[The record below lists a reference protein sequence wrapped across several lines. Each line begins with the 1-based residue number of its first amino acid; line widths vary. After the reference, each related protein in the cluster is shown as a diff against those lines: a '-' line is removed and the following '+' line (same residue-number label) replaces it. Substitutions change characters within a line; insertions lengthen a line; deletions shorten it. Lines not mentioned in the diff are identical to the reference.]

1 MDRRG
6 SGVEIILAES
16 EKLSGRRPVYENLD
30 DLELRLTLYPATPPP
45 ENS

>member
-16 EKLSGRRPVYENLD
+16 EKLSGRRPVYENLG
-30 DLELRLTLYPATPPP
+30 DLELRLTLYPAAPPW
-45 ENS
+45 ENP